1 MTTAVHRSQ
10 EISLFGGYYPI
21 EGVVRTVLAS
31 KFADKV
37 VTGDISKES
46 EVIRSSWIIKDQRG
60 GIGVKDMDEDLHLD
74 RVWWS
79 TSHLNTDGHL
89 TLPVLT
95 TDATNPSTNAPFRV
109 GVEYNNQFFAVFGAK
124 LYRRTEV
131 DGAWSS
137 SLGTLVGGAPTDA
150 IVHKGKIYFA
160 CGTDFNRYDGTT
172 LTNGAALGSAQA
184 CRYFTE
190 WHDNL
195 YALDNTGQLDFSVDE
210 GVTWITDAFSSK
222 PSGYFTSMFNYHD
235 GSSPPQI
242 IIYVGTKEGLLSH
255 DNGSTAFRETELRY
269 PFNNFAGKSE
279 WWRESSYITSG
290 MQVYQYRTS
299 GQGASIFEMGLD
311 QNDGMPEEFVGHIT
325 KLLAGHNAMYAF
337 VDATSSVDTRDLFGA
352 EGDGGLWDGVMAD
365 PNEGYSTIFRWGGS
379 GSGWSVVYQGP
390 ATGKPVLEGIIA
402 TADNE
407 NRLWF
412 GIEETVKYA
421 PLPTA
426 LENPS
431 EVSTSEFAAAS
442 ENKTGWFDNN
452 ESVETKLAAEI
463 TGFFTD
469 MSEDEFIKIY
479 YGTDYDDNDDNLT
492 LLTNDD
498 FPDGQIDANGE
509 VSFVLADGAGV
520 AFKAIRFKEDLAR
533 GSTNTN
539 SPDRRWLRLSFVPL
553 LDVKWGFS
561 VRVDC
566 TKNYRRRNKKGLVE
580 GLKTALKTQTMGVF
594 QFRDGNSTET
604 HRVRIADMEA
614 AEIGGKKHEG
624 IFDLTLI
631 AP

>member
-1 MTTAVHRSQ
+1 MTTAVHRDH
-10 EISLFGGYYPI
+10 EISLFDNFYPI

-31 KFADKV
+31 QFAEKV
-37 VTGDISKES
+37 VSGDISKES
-46 EVIRSSWIIKDQRG
+46 EVIRSSWIIKDQRA

-89 TLPVLT
+89 TLPALT
-95 TDATNPSTNAPFRV
+95 TDATNPTSNADFQV
-109 GVEYNNQFFAVFGAK
+109 GIGYENQFFAVFGNK
-124 LYRRTEV
+124 LYRRTGTET
-131 DGAWSS
+131 WSS
-137 SLGTLVGGAPTDA
+137 SLGTLVSSPTDV
-150 IVHKGKIYFA
+150 IVHRRKIYFA
-160 CGTDFNRYDGTT
+160 CGSDFNRWDGSQLTT
-172 LTNGAALGSAQA
+172 GLALSGTAQNS
-184 CRYFTE
+184 RYFVE

-195 YALDNTGQLDFSVDE
+195 YTVDNTGQMDFSVDE
-210 GVTWITDAFSSK
+210 GVTWITDAKAKK
-222 PSGYFTSMFNYHD
+222 PVGYYTSMFTYHD

-242 IIYVGTKEGLLSH
+242 IIYLGTKEGLMSH
-255 DNGSTAFRETELRY
+255 DNGSSEFRDTEMVF
-269 PFNNFAGKSE
+269 PFNSFAGKTT
-279 WWRESSYITSG
+279 WWRESAYITSG
-290 MQVYQYRTS
+290 MQVYRYTTS
-299 GQGASIFEMGLD
+299 GQGASILEMGLD

-325 KLLAGHNAMYAF
+325 KLLAGHNAIYAF
-337 VDATSSVDTRDLFGA
+337 VDATSAPAARDLFGA
-352 EGDGGLWDGVMAD
+352 VGQGGLFNGVIK
-365 PNEGYSTIFRWGGS
+365 NKSGYSTIFRWS
-379 GSGWSVVYQGP
+379 GFGWSVVYQGS
-390 ATGKPVLEGIIA
+390 ATGRPVLEGVID
-402 TADNE
+402 TVNDE

-412 GIEETVKYA
+412 GIENTLKYVA
-421 PLPTA
+421 LPIS

-431 EVSTSEFAAAS
+431 EVSTSKFAAS
-442 ENKTGWFDNN
+442 SINKGSWFDNN

-469 MSEDEFIKIY
+469 MSQDEFIKLS
-479 YGTDYDDNDDNLT
+479 YGTDYDDDDDNLV

-509 VSFVLADGAGV
+509 ASFILADGAGV

-553 LDVKWGFS
+553 LEVKWGFS

-566 TKNYRRRNKKGLVE
+566 TKNYRRRNKKALVE
-580 GLKTALKTQTMGVF
+580 GLKAALAERTMGVF

-604 HRVRIADMEA
+604 YRVRIADMEA